1 MFRSRHALVAV
12 ACAALAPLSAR
23 AQDLRDLKASGKL
36 RVLAVTVSEG
46 PQFMSPAGA
55 PDPGFDAEI
64 LAGFARLHGLT
75 VERVSVGSWDA
86 LAASLLKGQGDLV
99 AGGYTN
105 TAARRET
112 VDFTVEVF
120 PTRAVVITRRPTPD
134 VTTLAQ
140 LRKLRVSTVK
150 GTSMADGLAAV
161 GVKQVDDSIL
171 PGGVPTALREGKAT
185 AAVDGLESALVATRR
200 DPALRIGL
208 FVGSSESLA
217 YAVRKSS
224 PQLLAAL
231 NEYLANLRHSPSW
244 NRLVVKY
251 FGASAPEILRRARE

>member
-1 MFRSRHALVAV
+1 MFPSRHALVAV
-12 ACAALAPLSAR
+12 AAVLLPLSAA
-23 AQDLRDLKASGKL
+23 AQDLPDLKASGKL

-46 PQFMSPAGA
+46 PQFMSPAGT

-75 VERVSVGSWDA
+75 VERVSVASWDA

-99 AGGYTN
+99 AGGYTS

-112 VDFTVEVF
+112 LDFTVEVF
-120 PTRAVVITRRPTPD
+120 PTRDVVLTRRPRPA

-140 LRKLRVSTVK
+140 LRTLRVSTIK
-150 GTSMADGLAAV
+150 GTSMADALVAV

-171 PGGVPTALREGKAT
+171 PGGVPSALREGRAA
-185 AAVDGLESALVATRR
+185 AAVDGLESALVAARH
-200 DPALRIGL
+200 DPQLQIGM

-231 NEYLANLRHSPSW
+231 NEYLANLRHSPTW